1 MSDWRVI
8 WRIVAFA
15 PWLYLAVIAFM
26 TLLILLHQLPA
37 FITRQF
43 FDELTGSA
51 PVAFGVWTLVAFL
64 VASAVAEL
72 TVRFGVMYSRVTFTF
87 VSGALLRKNL
97 FQHILS
103 QPGARPMPTS
113 PGEAISR
120 FRGDLDEITQ
130 FAVWVRDV
138 IGLGGMTAVAVLVMF
153 SINPAITV
161 VTLLPLVVV
170 VLVAGLTMN
179 RVMRYREANQRA
191 AARVIGFIAEMFG
204 AVQTIKASTA
214 EDSVIAQFKV
224 LNEARRQAAL
234 KDRVFEELLRSIFWN
249 AVNMGTGVIL
259 IMAGGY
265 MRAGAFTVG
274 DFALFVFYLEWIT
287 QFMRF
292 FGMMLSKYKQVGVS
306 IRRVE
311 YLLGQDDPRAIMV
324 RHGPVHMRGPLPD
337 VSYPAKT
344 EADRLRELT
353 VAGLTYRHPSS
364 GRGIQDVSLTIRR
377 GTFTVITGR
386 IGSGKTTLLR
396 ALLGLLPR
404 DAGEIRW
411 NGALVAEPA
420 AFFVPPRAAY
430 TPQVPRLF
438 SDTLRDNI
446 LLGLPADDDRIAAAL
461 RLAVMEQDLAELDRG
476 LDTLVGPKGVRLSGG
491 QLQRA
496 AAARMFVRQPELLVF
511 DDLSSALDVET
522 EQTLWR
528 RVFAQ
533 PDATCLAVSHRR
545 AALRR
550 ADQII
555 VLKGGRVEAVGTLE
569 QLLETCAEMQ
579 RLWAGDVGEA
589 DANGAL
595 ADAQRAAAF
604 AAPAEQRSN
613 SLDGDEIAS

>member
-26 TLLILLHQLPA
+26 ALLILLHQLPA

-51 PVAFGVWTLVAFL
+51 PVTFGVWALVAFL

-87 VSGALLRKNL
+87 VTGALLRKNL
-97 FQHILS
+97 FRHILS

-138 IGLGGMTAVAVLVMF
+138 IGLGGMTVVAVIVMF

-161 VTLLPLVVV
+161 VTLLPLAVV

-191 AARVIGFIAEMFG
+191 AARVIGFIAETFG
-204 AVQTIKASTA
+204 AVQTIKASAA
-214 EDSVIAQFKV
+214 EDSVIAQFRV

-234 KDRVFEELLRSIFWN
+234 RDRVFEELLRSIFWN
-249 AVNMGTGVIL
+249 AVNVGTGVIL

-265 MRAGAFTVG
+265 MRAGTFTVG

-292 FGMMLSKYKQVGVS
+292 FGMMLSKYKQAGVS

-324 RHGPVHMRGPLPD
+324 SHGPVHMRGPLPA
-337 VSYPAKT
+337 VTYAPKT
-344 EADRLRELT
+344 EANRLRELT
-353 VAGLTYRHPSS
+353 VTGLTYRYPSS
-364 GRGIQDVSLTIRR
+364 GRGIQDVSLTLRR

-411 NGALVAEPA
+411 NGELVADPA
-420 AFFVPPRAAY
+420 AFFVPPRVAY

-446 LLGLPADDDRIAAAL
+446 LLGLPADDDSVAAAM

-533 PDATCLAVSHRR
+533 PEATCLAVSHRR

-550 ADQII
+550 ADQIV

-569 QLLETCAEMQ
+569 RLLETCAEMQ
-579 RLWAGDVGEA
+579 RLWAGDVSEA
-589 DANGAL
+589 EANGAPAL
-595 ADAQRAAAF
+595 RAADF
-604 AAPAEQRSN
+604 AASAEQRLSSPN
-613 SLDGDEIAS
+613 GDQITD

>member
-1 MSDWRVI
+1 MKDWRVI
-8 WRIVAFA
+8 WRIITFS
-15 PWLYLAVIAFM
+15 PWLYVAVVGFM
-26 TLLILLHQLPA
+26 TALTLLQQIPA

-43 FDELTGSA
+43 FNELTGSA
-51 PVAFGVWTLVAFL
+51 QVSYGLWALVAFL
-64 VASAVAEL
+64 VVSVVAEL
-72 TVRFGVMYSRVTFTF
+72 CLRFGVMYSRVTFTF

-120 FRGDLDEITQ
+120 FRGDLDEISQ
-130 FAVWVRDV
+130 FTIWIRDV
-138 IGLGGMTAVAVLVMF
+138 VSMGIMTAVAVIVMF

-161 VTLLPLVVV
+161 VTLLPLVIVV
-170 VLVAGLTMN
+170 AVAGLTMN
-179 RVMRYREANQRA
+179 RVMQYREANRRA
-191 AARVIGFIAEMFG
+191 AARVIGFIAETFG
-204 AVQTIKASTA
+204 AVQTIKAATA
-214 EDSVIAQFKV
+214 EDSTIEQFKV
-224 LNEARRQAAL
+224 LNETRRQAAL

-249 AVNMGTGVIL
+249 TINVGTGIIL

-265 MRAGAFTVG
+265 MRAGTFTVG

-292 FGMMLSKYKQVGVS
+292 FGMMLSKYRQAGVS

-311 YLLGQDDPRAIMV
+311 YLLGQENPREIMV
-324 RHGPVHMRGPLPD
+324 EHGPVYMRGPLPD
-337 VSYPAKT
+337 VPYAPKT
-344 EADRLRELT
+344 EAHRLHTLA

-364 GRGIQDVSLTIRR
+364 GRGIRDISLALER

-396 ALLGLLPR
+396 VLLGLLPR
-404 DAGEIRW
+404 DAGDIRW
-411 NGALVAEPA
+411 NGELVEDPA
-420 AFFVPPRAAY
+420 AFFAPPRTAY

-438 SDTLRDNI
+438 SASLRDNI
-446 LLGLPADDDRIAAAL
+446 LMGLPADSDIAGAV
-461 RLAVMEQDLAELDRG
+461 RLAVMEQDVTELDHG
-476 LDTLVGPKGVRLSGG
+476 LETSVGPKGVRLSGG
-491 QLQRA
+491 QMQRA

-522 EQTLWR
+522 EQMLWS

-533 PDATCLAVSHRR
+533 QGATCLAVSHRR

-555 VLKGGRVEAVGTLE
+555 VLKGGRVEAVGRLE
-569 QLLETCAEMQ
+569 DLLETSAEMQ
-579 RLWAGDVGEA
+579 RLWAGDMGQAEANGLPA
-589 DANGAL
+589 DAPRP
-595 ADAQRAAAF
+595 DF
-604 AAPAEQRSN
+604 TEQRPPSRN
-613 SLDGDEIAS
+613 GGQP